1 MCSPEIFEPK
11 SISDIKKLED
21 IAVLVIEKYLD
32 LFYKKEWRKFETEEL
47 QYCKLSQ
54 SPPSSFFKDKQGYV
68 VQIEK
73 KNENLIENIKKLAQ
87 DLNKILD
94 EENGLLPRIYFDRS
108 LYVPI
113 LLESEKVDKI
123 SPPGLVK
130 SEEKFIKDLKEYLEN
145 NSSKFSNVEIY
156 LLRNLPKV
164 GVGFQL
170 EWSGFYPDFIMW
182 LKRGEKQV
190 IVFIDPHGLEHVKSL
205 NNEKIAFA
213 EFIKDIER
221 KLNNKNISLKSFIL
235 SPTEYNKLIKG
246 ETKFPSKE
254 DFKKHHVLFSEDSDW
269 PEVLFNTDL
278 IKEILNSKSSS

>member
-1 MCSPEIFEPK
+1 ERKFEKEKILKLSIDDKIVYTVDLLPKVQLITSENEREKGIKKIETKPKEYEVRRDKFEDIIDLLDWQKIYQEVCYFKTQRGYWNLIFDIETLKEVLQSSEYKLLCSPEIFEPK

-130 SEEKFIKDLKEYLEN
+130 SEEK
-145 NSSKFSNVEIY
+145 
-156 LLRNLPKV
+156 
-164 GVGFQL
+164 
-170 EWSGFYPDFIMW
+170 
-182 LKRGEKQV
+182 
-190 IVFIDPHGLEHVKSL
+190 
-205 NNEKIAFA
+205 
-213 EFIKDIER
+213 
-221 KLNNKNISLKSFIL
+221 
-235 SPTEYNKLIKG
+235 
-246 ETKFPSKE
+246 
-254 DFKKHHVLFSEDSDW
+254 
-269 PEVLFNTDL
+269 
-278 IKEILNSKSSS
+278 